1 MTALWLAVICP
12 SMSIWN
18 TVSKEMRGKTQ
29 TLKKLI
35 TSAQYF
41 EIKDS
46 LPNIKRQLHYH
57 YLSDF
62 N

>member
-12 SMSIWN
+12 SISRWN
-18 TVSKEMRGKTQ
+18 TASKEVHGKTQ

-35 TSAQYF
+35 TSAQYL
-41 EIKDS
+41 EMRHS
-46 LPNIKRQLHYH
+46 PSNIKRQLHYH

>member
-1 MTALWLAVICP
+1 MRALWLAVIFPCI
-12 SMSIWN
+12 SRWN
-18 TVSKEMRGKTQ
+18 TASKKVHGKTQ
-29 TLKKLI
+29 TLKKMI
-35 TSAQYF
+35 TSAQYL
-41 EIKDS
+41 EMRHP